1 MVAFTG
7 TMGYPACPDETTDG
21 LGGAA
26 TQNNGTIPESSHK
39 SPEENPSKEH
49 PQQKYKKSRTTL
61 RSCTPFYPTIVATAC
76 RLALRGTKLATKA

>member
-49 PQQKYKKSRTTL
+49 PQQKYKK
-61 RSCTPFYPTIVATAC
+61 VAQLSGVA
-76 RLALRGTKLATKA
+76 RLFIPPLSQLPVA